1 MRTKVLII
9 AIVLLVVTA
18 GIVSADTP
26 SVFEMNVMNYY
37 SIKDL
42 ADTEF
47 ARYTPGLRMAF
58 FVTEWFGLSGEVI
71 MPAPFDTTGAGYAFI
86 LSTDLI
92 FRLPLGFFEMYMGLG
107 PAYDL
112 LLGLDAPPLVD
123 QVRYSA
129 RAGFDFNITPVF
141 ALSVEAN
148 HIVTNLSSVIDGVSP
163 MDWLGDTYVGL
174 GIKLKL

>member
-1 MRTKVLII
+1 MRAKVLII
-9 AIVLLVVTA
+9 AIVLLVISA

-42 ADTEF
+42 SDTEF

-71 MPAPFDTTGAGYAFI
+71 MPAPFDTTGPGYAFI
-86 LSTDLI
+86 LSTDLV
-92 FRLPLGFFEMYMGLG
+92 FRLPLGFFEMYLGFG
-107 PAYDL
+107 PAYDVAISDES
-112 LLGLDAPPLVD
+112 GLPLKNHVN
-123 QVRYSA
+123 YSA

-141 ALSVEAN
+141 ALGVEAN
-148 HIVTNLSSVIDGVSP
+148 QIVNLDGLISGSVTYDA
-163 MDWLGDTYVGL
+163 MRDTYVGL